1 MKQDNY
7 KPLGQYIQLIDK
19 RNRDGAI
26 SNLVGVSF
34 EKKIIPSIANT
45 IGTDLSNY
53 RIIKPGQFAY
63 CPVTSRNG
71 ERISIAL
78 YKGEDTAIL
87 SVAYSVFEIIKPE
100 ELDADYLMLWVS
112 RPEFDRYARFMSHGS
127 VRELFSWDEMCNVLL
142 PVPSIEEQRRIVSEY
157 QTVERRIKNN
167 EAMIQKLEETAQAIY
182 HHTFVDGIDENNLP
196 EGWRIGCIKDIS
208 KEIVCGK
215 TPSTEDEGNYG
226 NYMSF
231 ITIPDMHDGIF
242 AIKTERM
249 LSKKGAESQ
258 AKKTLPRGCVCVSC
272 IGSAGLTVITSNE
285 SQTNQQINTIIP
297 IKEYYLY
304 YTYLLAGTLSE
315 TIKQYGAGG
324 AVLCNLSKSQFENLE
339 IIVPQDKIIFEFNTK
354 VKPCFS
360 LIENY
365 QRETSHLRTLLSLLT
380 SKLS

>member
-26 SNLVGVSF
+26 SKLVGVSF

-78 YKGEDTAIL
+78 YKGEETAIL

-182 HHTFVDGIDENNLP
+182 QHTFVEGIDENNLP
-196 EGWRIGCIKDIS
+196 QGWRMGCLCDVATIIMGQSPDGDSLNDNGNGEIFYQGRTDFGVRFPSVRIYTDAPTRFAEYKDVLMSVRAPVGDLNIAPFRCAIGR
-208 KEIVCGK
+208 
-215 TPSTEDEGNYG
+215 
-226 NYMSF
+226 
-231 ITIPDMHDGIF
+231 GIC
-242 AIKTERM
+242 AIRE
-249 LSKKGAESQ
+249 KKGRNGYVFYLL
-258 AKKTLPRGCVCVSC
+258 KTKEQDLKVSDDAGTVFGSINKDELHSLPVIVPTDDVIDKFQQNISPIDSC
-272 IGSAGLTVITSNE
+272 IE
-285 SQTNQQINTIIP
+285 S
-297 IKEYYLY
+297 Y
-304 YTYLLAGTLSE
+304 S
-315 TIKQYGAGG
+315 
-324 AVLCNLSKSQFENLE
+324 
-339 IIVPQDKIIFEFNTK
+339 
-354 VKPCFS
+354 
-360 LIENY
+360 
-365 QRETSHLRTLLSLLT
+365 RETSHLRTLHSLLT

>member
-7 KPLGQYIQLIDK
+7 KPLGNYIQLVDK

-26 SNLVGVSF
+26 CNLVGVSF

-78 YKGEDTAIL
+78 YKGEETAIL
-87 SVAYSVFEIIKPE
+87 SVAYSVFEITKPE

-167 EAMIQKLEETAQAIY
+167 EAMIKKLEETAQAIY

-196 EGWRIGCIKDIS
+196 EGWKKGCLGDVAEYVKERISTCDL
-208 KEIVCGK
+208 EERQYL
-215 TPSTEDEGNYG
+215 STEDIEK
-226 NYMSF
+226 
-231 ITIPDMHDGIF
+231 D
-242 AIKTERM
+242 
-249 LSKKGAESQ
+249 KKGIDKSSSTPDNTNVTAFRKGDILISNIRPYF
-258 AKKTLPRGCVCVSC
+258 KKIWLASFDGGCSTDVLCYR
-272 IGSAGLTVITSNE
+272 T
-285 SQTNQQINTIIP
+285 
-297 IKEYYLY
+297 KEKEFHKFLY
-304 YTYLLAGTLSE
+304 YTLLEDKFFDYVVAGCKGT
-315 TIKQYGAGG
+315 KMPRGDKDWNMQYPIL
-324 AVLCNLSKSQFENLE
+324 VPSKKSLNDYSL
-339 IIVPQDKIIFEFNTK
+339 K
-354 VKPCFS
+354 VKP
-360 LIENY
+360 LLNY
-365 QRETSHLRTLLSLLT
+365 SSSIVAETSHLRTLLSLLT

>member
-7 KPLGQYIQLIDK
+7 KPLGNYIQLVDK

-26 SNLVGVSF
+26 CNLVGVSF

-78 YKGEDTAIL
+78 YKGEETAIL
-87 SVAYSVFEIIKPE
+87 SVAYSVFEITKPE

-142 PVPSIEEQRRIVSEY
+142 PVPSIEEQRRIVAEY

-182 HHTFVDGIDENNLP
+182 HHTFVEGIDENNLP
-196 EGWRIGCIKDIS
+196 EGWIIGCLGDIVTFKVGGDKPGIFS
-208 KEIVCGK
+208 EIQTNECHYPIYSNGIENK
-215 TPSTEDEGNYG
+215 GLYGYTDKAAINDPS
-226 NYMSF
+226 
-231 ITIPDMHDGIF
+231 ITISARGNVGTCFLRRKPYSGIVRLVSVIPNSPEMLYYLFYDLSSRNMQGDGSAQAQITVPQLLNEQIIIPSQTLQKRF
-242 AIKTERM
+242 FN
-249 LSKKGAESQ
+249 Q
-258 AKKTLPRGCVCVSC
+258 AK
-272 IGSAGLTVITSNE
+272 VIYDN
-285 SQTNQQINTIIP
+285 ID
-297 IKEYYLY
+297 
-304 YTYLLAGTLSE
+304 
-315 TIKQYGAGG
+315 
-324 AVLCNLSKSQFENLE
+324 C
-339 IIVPQDKIIFEFNTK
+339 
-354 VKPCFS
+354 
-360 LIENY
+360 IENEIY
-365 QRETSHLRTLLSLLT
+365 HLRTLLSLLT
-380 SKLS
+380 SKLA

>member
-7 KPLGQYIQLIDK
+7 KPLGNYIQLVDK

-78 YKGEDTAIL
+78 YKSEETAIL

-127 VRELFSWDEMCNVLL
+127 VRELFSWEEMCNVLL
-142 PVPSIEEQRRIVSEY
+142 PVPPIEEQRRIVSEY

-182 HHTFVDGIDENNLP
+182 HHTFVEGIDENNLP
-196 EGWRIGCIKDIS
+196 EGWRMGCLGDIANICSGKDHKDLHDGEIPIYGSGGLMRKGNDYLYEGESVLIPRKGTLNNIMYVNEAFWTVDTLFYTTMKIDNVALYLYYSIKDIDFLAQDSGTSVPSNTS
-208 KEIVCGK
+208 KELNMTK
-215 TPSTEDEGNYG
+215 LL
-226 NYMSF
+226 
-231 ITIPDMHDGIF
+231 IPTKDV
-242 AIKTERM
+242 
-249 LSKKGAESQ
+249 L
-258 AKKTLPRGCVCVSC
+258 
-272 IGSAGLTVITSNE
+272 
-285 SQTNQQINTIIP
+285 
-297 IKEYYLY
+297 KEYDCQCQ
-304 YTYLLAGTLSE
+304 
-315 TIKQYGAGG
+315 TIHCYIDS
-324 AVLCNLSKSQFENLE
+324 L
-339 IIVPQDKIIFEFNTK
+339 TK
-354 VKPCFS
+354 
-360 LIENY
+360 
-365 QRETSHLRTLLSLLT
+365 ETSHLRTLLSLLT